1 MKNKLFKLAQKIAMR
16 INEPVDRLANWS
28 YNNYP
33 FGNTP
38 RCNAEYYKNA
48 WVEAKEKNMK

>member
-48 WVEAKEKNMK
+48 WVEAKEKK